1 MLVARMAT
9 LLTAGML
16 LTGLAFQ
23 PDPIDLKYPL
33 DLQLKVLAADVK
45 NPHYRQLVLEKMLAT
60 DLAAEW
66 QRATTADNAESFLQ
80 KHGGKDKV
88 FADPDLKQAYE
99 RRLQIRNDFLDL
111 MREGYKRF
119 KLMPPFD
126 KGAKAEAASPTV
138 KQPVLAAM
146 ALRCIPLSPEAARQ
160 WPSFRG
166 PTGQGHAPRN
176 GFSPGMDQGWT
187 QYRLARRRPG
197 QGQLV
202 ADRLG

>member
-1 MLVARMAT
+1 
-9 LLTAGML
+9 
-16 LTGLAFQ
+16 
-23 PDPIDLKYPL
+23 
-33 DLQLKVLAADVK
+33 
-45 NPHYRQLVLEKMLAT
+45 MLAT

-166 PTGQGHAPRN
+166 PTGQGHARETDFHLEWTKDGRNIVWRVDVPGKGNSSPIVWGDRIFLTSSDDAGQDALCIASAAAMANCSGQPRPRPLRP
-176 GFSPGMDQGWT
+176 SPASGIRT
-187 QYRLARRRPG
+187 ASLLPHP
-197 QGQLV
+197 
-202 ADRLG
+202 